1 MHIQELKLKFKGVKM
16 NISFTSRHFDAS
28 DNLKEFSKGSVE
40 KLEQF
45 YDRIVSC
52 DIILEPTSDPK
63 YPQKAEIILKVPR
76 KVIAVNEKADSY
88 EKAMA
93 VAVDVATR
101 QLKRYKQKLQET
113 Y

>member
-1 MHIQELKLKFKGVKM
+1 MHIQELKFKFNGVKM

-28 DNLKEFSKGSVE
+28 NDLQEFSKGSVE
-40 KLEQF
+40 KLEHF

-63 YPQKAEIILKVPR
+63 NPQKAELIVKVPK
-76 KVIAVNEKADSY
+76 KVIAVNEAAESY
-88 EKAMA
+88 EKAIS
-93 VAVDVATR
+93 VAVDVASR
-101 QLKRYKQKLQET
+101 QLKRYKQKLQES

>member
-1 MHIQELKLKFKGVKM
+1 M

-28 DNLKEFSKGSVE
+28 ENLKEFSIGSVE
-40 KLEQF
+40 KLEHF

-52 DIILEPTSDPK
+52 DIVLEPTSDPK
-63 YPQKAEIILKVPR
+63 HPQKAELIIKVPR
-76 KVIAVNEKADSY
+76 KVIAVNEKAESY
-88 EKAMA
+88 EKAVA

-101 QLKRYKQKLQET
+101 QLKRYKQKLQEV